1 MTFFSLRDVGKK
13 RVVLRLMNGIPAY
26 VWYFVSKFP
35 CESVC
40 FAEKRFMCCLKISPI
55 QWCCLFAVI
64 KQQVC
69 IHANTE
75 KWLVAQCV

>member
-40 FAEKRFMCCLKISPI
+40 FAEKTF
-55 QWCCLFAVI
+55 
-64 KQQVC
+64 
-69 IHANTE
+69 HA
-75 KWLVAQCV
+75 A

>member
-40 FAEKRFMCCLKISPI
+40 FAEKRFMLPENQPNPVVLSLRCD
-55 QWCCLFAVI
+55 
-64 KQQVC
+64 
-69 IHANTE
+69 
-75 KWLVAQCV
+75 